1 MATRVAGKSSKL
13 EEEIFL
19 VRNDRTFGLTESE
32 IVLDVQNGVRE
43 LLDIENRLK
52 PEVPEVP
59 DAAEKPEP
67 ILSKPADAVPK
78 FKIKLKN

>member
-67 ILSKPADAVPK
+67 LPNKPADAVPK
-78 FKIKLKN
+78 FKIKLKT